1 MSLRKE
7 CKAAILAALKS
18 DGMPPIIDKTYDSI
32 WAAFAK
38 TQPSS
43 LSSSASSTGQLV
55 DSDVW
60 GNLQKTIEKFGVDTK
75 YAAKVIT
82 AMKKKFG
89 ESPDA
94 AAIKA
99 FMS

>member
-7 CKAAILAALKS
+7 CKTAVLAALKS
-18 DGMPPIIDKTYDSI
+18 DGMPPMIDKTYNSI
-32 WAAFAK
+32 WEAFAK
-38 TQPSS
+38 TQPSA

-60 GNLQKTIEKFGVDTK
+60 GNLQRCLEKFGLETK
-75 YAAKVIT
+75 YATKVCA

-89 ESPDA
+89 DSPSMAD
-94 AAIKA
+94 IKA
-99 FMS
+99 FMQ